1 MKDPIDFWF
10 DFSSPYG
17 YLMSEKIDALA
28 ARHGRKVRWRPFLLG
43 AVYKQLGSQ
52 PLPSI
57 PMKGPYSLRDFQRT
71 ARFLGLPLQIPGA
84 FPVAT
89 QHAARAYYWL
99 HERDCP
105 MARAFAHA
113 AFRRYFAEG
122 LDISPAEGVL
132 DLAANVGADRA
143 ALSEALGGDEVKAR
157 LRAVCD
163 EALALGVFG
172 SPYVIVDGEPF
183 WGVDRLPQI
192 ERWLETGGF

>member
-1 MKDPIDFWF
+1 MTDPIDFWF

-17 YLMSEKIDALA
+17 YLMSEQIDALA
-28 ARHGRKVRWRPFLLG
+28 ERHGRKVRWRPFLLG

-71 ARFLGLPLQIPGA
+71 ARFLDLPLQIPDA

-122 LDISPAEGVL
+122 QDISPAEVVL
-132 DLAANVGADRA
+132 ELAADVGADRA

-163 EALALGVFG
+163 EALARGVFG